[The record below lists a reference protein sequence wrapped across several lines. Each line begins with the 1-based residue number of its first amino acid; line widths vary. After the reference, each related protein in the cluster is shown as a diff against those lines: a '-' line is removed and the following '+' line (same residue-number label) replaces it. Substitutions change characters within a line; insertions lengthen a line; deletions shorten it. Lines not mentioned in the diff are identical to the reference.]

1 MEKPGLACYKNKK
14 KQRLDVERSN
24 ARGTERADKG
34 GGGCR
39 RVGGNMGKTAEQEK
53 VQKTQKRDLGGVLR
67 QPHNFPDWKVLR
79 FFGPGKK

>member
-1 MEKPGLACYKNKK
+1 MQGGQNV
-14 KQRLDVERSN
+14 QTR
-24 ARGTERADKG
+24 G

-67 QPHNFPDWKVLR
+67 QPHHFPDWKVLR
-79 FFGPGKK
+79 FFWPRKKEQRG